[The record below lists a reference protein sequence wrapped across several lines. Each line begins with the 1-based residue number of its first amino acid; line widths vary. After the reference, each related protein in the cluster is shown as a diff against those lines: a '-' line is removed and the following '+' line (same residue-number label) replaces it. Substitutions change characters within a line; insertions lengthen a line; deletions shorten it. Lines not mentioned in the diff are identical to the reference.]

1 MEPTI
6 EPGSQQ
12 GARAVPYWEGQLI
25 RHLDDLRTGSYEG
38 ATTRAEREA
47 IFRSA
52 VELLSGTVLA
62 ALEAAN
68 LRLLERRGT
77 VVFTGVTDDGDGGIA
92 ASWELSWPEQ
102 QASPGRLQPAPVAP
116 VQVRAIFPRGWTH
129 GHLRGGRLGN
139 WPLQVT
145 SAADVPG
152 FEPVI
157 GAIIAAELHEVIYE
171 SADTWKVIG
180 GYLRKAGHLGTRRLT
195 GSGAA
200 GS

>member
-1 MEPTI
+1 MEPTM

-47 IFRSA
+47 IFRLA

-102 QASPGRLQPAPVAP
+102 QASPGRLQPGPVAP

-152 FEPVI
+152 FGPVI

-171 SADTWKVIG
+171 SAGTWKVID
-180 GYLRKAGHLGTRRLT
+180 GYLRKAGHLGTRRLA
-195 GSGAA
+195 GSGA